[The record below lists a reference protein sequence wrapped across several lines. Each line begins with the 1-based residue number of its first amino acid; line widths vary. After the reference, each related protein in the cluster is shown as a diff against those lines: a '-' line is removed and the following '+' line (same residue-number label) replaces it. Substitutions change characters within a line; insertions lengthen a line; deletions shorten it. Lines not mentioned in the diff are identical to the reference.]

1 MKLINVTEEEF
12 RIQGAL
18 VEDMMPVFEE
28 FKLIVN
34 LYNYIGQT
42 LFSFDPERKNKN
54 ILIKDNHIY
63 IINDNIMNILH
74 RNTEENMRLFT
85 LSDFYL
91 NNKKKNR
98 LNIIFLMELKILGK

>member
-1 MKLINVTEEEF
+1 MNVTEEEF

-63 IINDNIMNILH
+63 IMNDNIMNILH
-74 RNTEENMRLFT
+74 RNTEENMRVSI
-85 LSDFYL
+85 LSDF
-91 NNKKKNR
+91 
-98 LNIIFLMELKILGK
+98 

>member
-1 MKLINVTEEEF
+1 MNITEEEF

-18 VEDMMPVFEE
+18 VENMMPVFKE

-42 LFSFDPERKNKN
+42 LFLFDPERKNKN

-63 IINDNIMNILH
+63 IINDNIMNILY
-74 RNTEENMRLFT
+74 RNIEKNMRLFT
-85 LSDFYL
+85 LLAF
-91 NNKKKNR
+91 
-98 LNIIFLMELKILGK
+98 